1 MNPKTSGRKPLIAVA
16 VGALALLATAPLLT
30 SASASLS
37 GGSFAVQSHDLKN
50 PSIVGMAGMAK
61 GAGGSTPGGAEGE
74 TPGGE
79 TPGGSEGETPGG
91 PETPG
96 ISRVMEFTI
105 DTAATDCGNPA
116 IYVTGVGADT
126 FLVAPNGTKTAL
138 VEGENATAADGS
150 WKIEGTF
157 SSFGGSL
164 ISIPSK
170 NCLTSVDRWENT
182 ETVDISRAFMN
193 NNNITHVAEPPHT
206 VENMSYMFARTTG
219 FNGDISG
226 WDVSNVTN
234 MGSMFLSATAFS
246 QDLSSWKPCKIESAP
261 TNFSR
266 GSAMSGTPQWGA
278 PCD

>member
-30 SASASLS
+30 SASASLP

-61 GAGGSTPGGAEGE
+61 GAGGSTPGGSEGE
-74 TPGGE
+74 NPGGG

-91 PETPG
+91 TETPG

-105 DTAATDCGNPA
+105 DTAATDCGNPEVHVA
-116 IYVTGVGADT
+116 GVGEDT
-126 FLVAPNGTKTAL
+126 FLVAPDGTKSAL
-138 VEGENATAADGS
+138 QEGANPTPTSGQ

-157 SSFGGSL
+157 STFGGSL

-170 NCLTSVDRWENT
+170 NCLTAVDRWENT

-193 NNNITHVAEPPHT
+193 NNNITRVAEPPHT
-206 VENMSYMFARTTG
+206 VENMNYMFSRTTG

-234 MGSMFLSATAFS
+234 MGSMFYSATAFS
-246 QDLSSWKPCKIESAP
+246 QDLSSWKPCKIASAP

-266 GSAMSGTPQWGA
+266 GSQLSGEPQWGV
-278 PCD
+278 CD

>member
-1 MNPKTSGRKPLIAVA
+1 MKLKTSGRKPLIAVA
-16 VGALALLATAPLLT
+16 VGALALLATAPLFT
-30 SASASLS
+30 AASASLS
-37 GGSFAVQSHDLKN
+37 GGSFSIQSHDKKN
-50 PSIVGMAGMAK
+50 PSIVGMAGMGASK
-61 GAGGSTPGGAEGE
+61 GSGGEAPGGSE
-74 TPGGE
+74 GE

-105 DTAATDCGNPA
+105 ETTAAGCGNPA

-126 FLVAPNGTKTAL
+126 QLVAPNGTKTAL

-170 NCLTSVDRWENT
+170 NCLTAVDRWENT

-193 NNNITHVAEPPHT
+193 NDNITRVAEPPHT
-206 VENMSYMFARTTG
+206 VENMNMLFSRTTK
-219 FNGDISG
+219 FNQDISG

-234 MGSMFLSATAFS
+234 MGSMFYQATAFS
-246 QDLSSWKPCKIESAP
+246 QDLSSWKACKIPSSP
-261 TNFSR
+261 TNFAR
-266 GSAMSGTPQWGA
+266 GSAMSGQPQWNT
-278 PCD
+278 CS